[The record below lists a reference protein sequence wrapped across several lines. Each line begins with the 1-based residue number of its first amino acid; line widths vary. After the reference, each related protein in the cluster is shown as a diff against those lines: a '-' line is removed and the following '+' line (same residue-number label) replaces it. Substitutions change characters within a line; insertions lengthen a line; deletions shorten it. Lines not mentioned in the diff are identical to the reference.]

1 MAALNRGQWQQVQA
15 VFQQVLDLTA
25 AERGAFLDRACAG
38 DPDLRREVEALLDA
52 DREADGFM
60 VRPGVEYAAALAR
73 NTGEPD
79 PAADAM
85 AGRRLGAW
93 RLLEEIGRGGMGTVY
108 LAERAD
114 GQYEHRVALKLL
126 QLGLAGGE
134 SRRRFLQER
143 QILARFRHPNIATLL
158 DGGVTDD
165 GVPYFVMEH
174 IEGRPVTHHCDAEG
188 LSIDD
193 RLAIFLQI
201 CSGIEYAHRNLVVHR
216 DLKPS
221 NILVTAK
228 GEVKLLDFGVAKLL
242 DEGADA
248 ALTGTG
254 ARLLTPQYA
263 APEQIRGDPVTTATD
278 VHALGVVLYELL
290 TGSHPFE
297 DTEALGSTERAILEM
312 DPNRPSAAVSRKT
325 GGPARQRTSATA
337 IREEIGTAC
346 GISTSQLR
354 RRLKGDLDNIV
365 LKALQKLPEARYA
378 TVDALAHDIR
388 RHLNGLP
395 VSARAPSAGYRMRKF
410 VRRHWLAVA
419 ASSLIMLSLAGGLL
433 ATTWQARKTALQA
446 RKAETVKE
454 FLVDLFAMAD
464 PWESTGQPMSPREM
478 LDRGAAGI
486 DSQLAGQPQIQA
498 EILGIVGR
506 LYHQQGEL
514 ERARPLLERAVAMQR
529 ELFDRR
535 DPQLAKTLGWLAA
548 VLRAQGESE
557 QAEPLFRE
565 SLEIL
570 RAVHGEEHPDV
581 ATALNDLAVQRKE
594 QGDLEAAE
602 QLHRQALAL
611 RRKVLGSDHLSVS
624 SSLNNLAVILMQRG
638 ELEEAGE
645 LFEETLAI
653 RRRAYGDRHVAVANT
668 LHNLMILKR
677 RLQDYEAAEPL
688 AREALA
694 IRRDLLPEDH
704 PDITYSL
711 FNLAAILRAR
721 GDLAQAEPMF
731 REAIARA
738 TGTYGEDHY
747 VVAGMQNVLGAL
759 LREKG
764 ELAKAEAASR
774 RALAILRER
783 LPANH
788 PQIAVALL
796 ELGRTVGARGRG
808 SEAETLLREANAI
821 RLEKFG
827 DANINTAETQ
837 LALGECLAG
846 LGRTDEAAAELGR
859 SHATY
864 LESFGPDHEQ
874 TRCSA
879 AALANLG
886 PRPDPSL
893 ATRKNPG
900 P

>member
-1 MAALNRGQWQQVQA
+1 MDAVNREHWRQLQAL
-15 VFQQVLDLTA
+15 FHQVLDLPA
-25 AERGAFLDRACAG
+25 SEREAFLDGACAG
-38 DPDLRREVEALLDA
+38 NPGLRHEIEALLDA
-52 DREADGFM
+52 DRAADGFM
-60 VRPGVEYAAALAR
+60 ERPGAEYVAALAR
-73 NTGEPD
+73 HSGEPG
-79 PAADAM
+79 AADDDM
-85 AGRRLGAW
+85 TGQRLGPW

-114 GQYEHRVALKLL
+114 GQYEARTALKLL
-126 QLGLAGGE
+126 QLGLARGE

-158 DGGVTDD
+158 DGGVSND
-165 GVPYFVMEH
+165 GVPYFVMEYV
-174 IEGRPVTHHCDAEG
+174 EGRPVTHHCDAEG

-193 RLAIFLQI
+193 RLAIFLQM
-201 CSGIEYAHRNLVVHR
+201 CRGIEYAHRNLVVHR

-221 NILVTAK
+221 NILVTQK

-242 DEGADA
+242 DEEADA
-248 ALTGTG
+248 NLTRTG
-254 ARLLTPQYA
+254 ARMLTPQYA

-290 TGSHPFE
+290 TRSHPFE
-297 DTEALGSTERAILEM
+297 QTEAFGSTERAVLEM
-312 DPNRPSAAVSRKT
+312 DPPRPSAAVSR
-325 GGPARQRTSATA
+325 
-337 IREEIGTAC
+337 TAC
-346 GISTSQLR
+346 TIPHAQLR
-354 RRLKGDLDNIV
+354 RRLRGDLDNIV
-365 LKALQKLPEARYA
+365 LKALQKQPESRYA

-388 RHLNGLP
+388 RYLDGLP
-395 VSARAPSAGYRMRKF
+395 VSARAASVRYRLRKF
-410 VRRHWLAVA
+410 VRRHWLVVG
-419 ASSLIMLSLAGGLL
+419 ASSLIILSLAGGLI

-446 RKAETVKE
+446 RRAETVKA

-464 PWESTGQPMSPREM
+464 PWESTGQTMTPREM

-486 DSQLAGQPQIQA
+486 DSQLAGQPRIQA

-506 LYHQQGEL
+506 LYHKLGEP
-514 ERARPLLERAVAMQR
+514 ERARPLLERAVALQR
-529 ELFDRR
+529 EFFGRR

-548 VLRAQGESE
+548 VLEDQGELDP
-557 QAEPLFRE
+557 AEPLFRE

-581 ATALNDLAVQRKE
+581 ATALNDLAVLRKE
-594 QGDLEAAE
+594 QGDLDEAE

-611 RRKVLGSDHLSVS
+611 RRKVLGNDDLAVS
-624 SSLNNLAVILMQRG
+624 SSLNNLAVILMQKG
-638 ELEEAGE
+638 ELDEAGK

-653 RRRAYGDRHVAVANT
+653 RRRAYGNRHVAVANT
-668 LHNLMILKR
+668 LHNLMILR
-677 RLQDYEAAEPL
+677 RRQQDYVAAEPL

-721 GDLAQAEPMF
+721 GNLAQAEPMF

-738 TGTYGEDHY
+738 TRTYGEDHY

-764 ELAKAEAASR
+764 ELAEAEEASR
-774 RALAILRER
+774 RALAVLRER
-783 LPANH
+783 LPTNH
-788 PQIAVALL
+788 PQLAVTLL
-796 ELGRTVGARGRG
+796 ELGRTIQARGRG
-808 SEAETLLREANAI
+808 AKAEELLRKANAI

-827 DANINTAETQ
+827 VANINTAETQ

-846 LGRTDEAAAELGR
+846 LGRLDEAAAEIGR

-864 LESFGPDHEQ
+864 LESFGPDHAQ
-874 TRCSA
+874 TRRA
-879 AALANLG
+879 ATALAGLG
-886 PRPDPSL
+886 ARPDPSL
-893 ATRKNPG
+893 ATRKKPG